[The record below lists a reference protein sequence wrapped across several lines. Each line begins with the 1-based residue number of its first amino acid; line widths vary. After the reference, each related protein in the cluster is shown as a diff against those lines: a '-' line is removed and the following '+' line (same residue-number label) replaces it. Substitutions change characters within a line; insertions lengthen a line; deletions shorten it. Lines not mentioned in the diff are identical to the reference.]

1 MTSIAEPANA
11 LRFDVV
17 LDGLDLGSFTA
28 LDGLSAEYEVRT
40 YQEGGE
46 NGFVHQLP
54 GRLKYGNI
62 KLTRPVDLQSKALG
76 TWFGLLAKGIG
87 ARRHTA
93 TVVAFNDNG
102 EPVAEWTFVGVW
114 PVRYTGPSF
123 STDTPKVAT
132 EIFEFAHTG
141 LLF

>member
-1 MTSIAEPANA
+1 MPITEPANT
-11 LRFDVV
+11 LRFNVV
-17 LDGLDLGSFTA
+17 VDGLDLGAFTA
-28 LDGLSAEYEVRT
+28 LDGLTAEYEVRT

-54 GRLKYGNI
+54 GRLKFGNI
-62 KLTRPVDLQSKALG
+62 KLTRPVDVETKALG
-76 TWFGLLAKGIG
+76 AWFGLLAKGVST
-87 ARRHTA
+87 RRHTA

-123 STDTPKVAT
+123 STENARVAT
-132 EIFEFAHTG
+132 ETFEFAHTG
-141 LLF
+141 LLG